1 MPHFRSESGASPLH
15 NGSHSPSDCRFFVS
29 LGNSRSAPYGAPTA
43 VPHKPQKSPMFL
55 AKHGGFYAKVVRFSL
70 SVGRFRSTTRRP
82 RNGRRQPHV
91 RSAHDRRRDR
101 RPCHDLRTSTA
112 HTRRVHRESPAPPTP
127 ASDEGHAPR
136 REANAGRRDG
146 TSPPHSR
153 PARRAAAAARC
164 SRRSARARVSAS
176 GSCVSNTQPALA
188 KKRASGCSAVGAR

>member
-1 MPHFRSESGASPLH
+1 MPHFRSGSGASPLH

-29 LGNSRSAPYGAPTA
+29 LGNSRSALHHKPIA
-43 VPHKPQKSPMFL
+43 VPHRPQKSPVFL
-55 AKHGGFYAKVVRFSL
+55 AKHGGFCAKVVRFSL

-82 RNGRRQPHV
+82 RNGRRRPRAQS
-91 RSAHDRRRDR
+91 RRARRRDR
-101 RPCHDLRTSTA
+101 QPCRDLRTSTA

-153 PARRAAAAARC
+153 PARRALQ
-164 SRRSARARVSAS
+164 RRGAGGGAQGRGFRHRDRA
-176 GSCVSNTQPALA
+176 
-188 KKRASGCSAVGAR
+188 